1 MAHLKSLE
9 RFVEKSVANGAKV
22 AFGGKRVERQ
32 GLFFYPT
39 ILTNVEDENFAANE
53 ESFGP
58 IMVISKFNEK

>member
-1 MAHLKSLE
+1 MKSLE
-9 RFVEKSVANGAKV
+9 KFVENSVADGAKI
-22 AFGGKRVERQ
+22 AFGGKRVEGE

-39 ILTNVEDENFAANE
+39 ILTNIEDNNFAANE